1 MTGTEIFKRTATY
14 EQEAKTIRLHAP
26 EWKLLLSFDGQRS
39 LAEVAL
45 SVEVAFVDALPL
57 AEKFLARNWLAEQ
70 PITLDQFLKR
80 TGATDASAIGSAVT
94 PAVILHEPRTKT
106 AILPTAAA
114 ARTAAAM
121 ERTASGRLT
130 PPKVA
135 PITRTRGPMKL
146 NAVVDYIVSQVGNS
160 SLGQLMVYRIF
171 LRIPPQLLQLEDIVS
186 VHLVNDPS
194 LVRTEPLK
202 DAISTAVNEVLK
214 RPLPESV
221 YAPA

>member
-1 MTGTEIFKRTATY
+1 MTGTEIYKRSATY
-14 EQEAKTIRLHAP
+14 EQEAKSIRLHAP
-26 EWKLLLSFDGQRS
+26 EWKLLLSYDGQRS

-57 AEKFLARNWLAEQ
+57 TEKFLDRKWIEEQ

-80 TGATDASAIGSAVT
+80 TGAADASAIGSAVT
-94 PAVILHEPRTKT
+94 PAVVLHEPKTKT
-106 AILPTAAA
+106 TILPSAAA
-114 ARTAAAM
+114 AKTAAAM
-121 ERTASGRLT
+121 ERTASGRLV

-146 NAVVDYIVSQVGNS
+146 SAVVDYIVSQVGNS

-171 LRIPPQLLQLEDIVS
+171 LRVPPQLLQLEDIVS

-202 DAISTAVNEVLK
+202 EAISAAVVEVLR

-221 YAPA
+221 FAPA